1 MAQVAGVDWRKLER
15 PVQETL
21 EWAFASELDR
31 SVGTRGLLIGL
42 IREGGGRSEPSQLL
56 EVFGVPPESLFT
68 ELQAVQK
75 DPKIDPDVKRPSE
88 LKDLPPLTSNATRA
102 IEHARKFHGDARFG
116 PRELF
121 GGVLQVHG
129 STGYRGLVNVLGDD
143 VVRRLRST
151 YAEYLAAADEQ
162 AYGDFLR
169 HLFPAE
175 RQAREPAPTPKPAPV
190 PAFLVGVRLPNGE
203 SASGIVLNADGA
215 VLTAWPSETARDGE
229 FRVYFDEA
237 KRARARRAGFGLVEL
252 EVLEPMAPLRPDQL
266 PRPAQ
271 LASAAPPE
279 RLFVH
284 SMGPSDTLPA
294 TEVGFVQLTDEGKQ
308 VRLSGELPP
317 AARGAPVLLPDGR
330 LYAIVTGI
338 EPDGQIAATSA
349 FVLELL
355 TTYDGRALQPVFVG
369 SLGGAANDGVT
380 VEDQLGFE
388 HYVQAFAELIDSPYT
403 VPPITIGIYG
413 AWGMGKTFLLQNIA
427 ARLQDEAFRK
437 RPNLSDRER
446 PRVHV
451 VSFNAW
457 EYSANEIIWPGL
469 VRKIMSTL
477 ERETNPSR
485 VGRFL
490 LRLRRNLARQIR
502 VARGRIIGAATL
514 LAGALVVAV
523 WQDRFDAALLGGVI
537 AALGVGGVVKIVSDA
552 VADPLGQW
560 FTSLFEQRSY
570 GGEIGYME
578 EIKRDLGRL
587 QQELKKHH
595 GRVVVMIDDLD
606 RCEPDKAVEVLQA
619 VNLLIDFDSFIVCL
633 GIDARVITRAVER
646 HYQDLLAE
654 AGASG
659 YEYLDKIVQI
669 PFRIPEPTGQEI
681 EDFLTAQLGDPE
693 PEPEP
698 ESQGRLVRALAAAPP
713 DEVSAPEPAAVG
725 NGDLGVASPPAVE
738 PGAAR
743 APVAFGYT
751 ELQAFT
757 AMTRYLRPNPRHL
770 KRLVNVYR
778 LVRSLAAIRG
788 DVSVSG
794 DPRATVR
801 WLVLAAQWPYA
812 ASQMLE
818 RFSELRDDWGG
829 RIPAQPPPGDPLV
842 YLLGE
847 VRPRL
852 SQKRRRELDED
863 ANLLDDLLASEE
875 GRLTWEQLD
884 VIRAYTV
891 NFNPAVEEV
900 RLTDKET
907 AAAGA

>member
-15 PVQETL
+15 SVQETL
-21 EWAFASELDR
+21 EWAFASELER

-102 IEHARKFHGDARFG
+102 IEQARKLHRDARFG

-129 STGYRGLVNVLGDD
+129 STGYRGLVNVLGDS

-151 YAEYLAAADEQ
+151 YAEYLAIADEQ
-162 AYGDFLR
+162 AYGEFLQ

-175 RQAREPAPTPKPAPV
+175 RQAREPAPTPEPAPV
-190 PAFLVGVRLPNGE
+190 PAFLVGVRLPSGE

-215 VLTAWPSETARDGE
+215 VLTAWPSETAPDGE
-229 FRVYFDEA
+229 FRVYGD
-237 KRARARRAGFGLVEL
+237 KRARARRAGYGLVEL
-252 EVLEPMAPLRPDQL
+252 EVLEPMAPLGPDQL
-266 PRPAQ
+266 PRPAEP
-271 LASAAPPE
+271 APRPE

-284 SMGPSDTLPA
+284 SMGPSDTLHA
-294 TEVGFVQLTDEGKQ
+294 TEVGFVELTDEGKQ
-308 VRLSGELPP
+308 MLLSGELPP

-349 FVLELL
+349 LMLELL
-355 TTYDGRALQPVFVG
+355 ATHDERAPRPVFVG

-380 VEDQLGFE
+380 VEDQLGFA

-413 AWGMGKTFLLQNIA
+413 AWGMGKTFLLRNIA

-437 RPNLSDRER
+437 RPNPSDRER
-446 PRVHV
+446 PQVHV

-457 EYSANEIIWPGL
+457 EYSANEVIWPGL

-477 ERETNPSR
+477 ERTTHPSR

-502 VARGRIIGAATL
+502 VARGRIIGAVTL
-514 LAGALVVAV
+514 LAGALVVAL
-523 WQDRFDAALLGGVI
+523 WQDRVDPAVLGGVI
-537 AALGVGGVVKIVSDA
+537 AALGVGGVAKVVSDA

-560 FTSLFEQRSY
+560 FTSLFEQSSY

-681 EDFLTAQLGDPE
+681 DDFLKAQLGDPE

-698 ESQGRLVRALAAAPP
+698 ESQGRLVRTPSAAPP
-713 DEVSAPEPAAVG
+713 DDVSAPEPAAVG
-725 NGDLGVASPPAVE
+725 NGDRGVAPPPAVE
-738 PGAAR
+738 PGAAP

-757 AMTRYLRPNPRHL
+757 GMTRYLRPNPRHL

-788 DVSVSG
+788 DESVSG

-842 YLLGE
+842 YLLAE
-847 VRPRL
+847 VSPRL

-900 RLTDKET
+900 RLTDTEN
-907 AAAGA
+907 ASAGA